1 MDKKN
6 GYRKRSPS
14 RAKNFFA
21 AGWTRLCALCRTKK
35 AKEFLFAL
43 LKIAVALLA
52 AVLATV
58 VVILIG
64 SHSPRG
70 NIPIVFLS
78 PFQDSYSLANIVTQ
92 AVPLIFT
99 GTAVCIMTRCKQFN
113 MFVEGA
119 FFLGAFAAAW
129 MAPALP
135 FPPVLLPL
143 FCMIAAAV
151 ISGIVGYIPAKLKAG
166 LGVNEFVSS
175 LMLNFI
181 VLWVV
186 LYLLYHVV
194 VSDEIYKTPLLEDGM
209 KLPWL
214 DRDNDLSSSILIAL
228 LVAVLGG
235 LFLFKTKWGYR
246 IRMTGDNPSF
256 AEYCG
261 INTKRTI
268 VSSQVMGAGIA
279 GLGGAAFF
287 LGNYYRFN
295 WKALPN
301 YGFDGFVIAIMA
313 NNNPF
318 LVPIASLFLAYLR
331 VGALNMARL
340 GDVPN
345 DVIYMIQAIIII
357 LFGATALFKKLS
369 SARRK
374 REEAPKEEEKEA
386 VC

>member
-1 MDKKN
+1 MQS
-6 GYRKRSPS
+6 RKDEFCAWTHTQSC
-14 RAKNFFA
+14 KNFLF
-21 AGWTRLCALCRTKK
+21 GALKT
-35 AKEFLFAL
+35 AIAFL
-43 LKIAVALLA
+43 IASLSS
-52 AVLATV
+52 V
-58 VVILIG
+58 VVICI
-64 SHSPRG
+64 SSDSPWE
-70 NIPIVFLS
+70 NISIFFLS
-78 PFQDSYSLANIVTQ
+78 PFQDAYSLSYVVTQ

-194 VSDEIYKTPLLEDGM
+194 VSDEIYKTPLLEENM
-209 KLPWL
+209 KLPFL
-214 DRDNDLSSSILIAL
+214 DYDNDLSSSILFAL
-228 LVAVLGG
+228 GIAVLGG
-235 LFLFKTKWGYR
+235 IFLFKTKWGYR
-246 IRMTGDNPSF
+246 IRMTGDNPAF
-256 AEYCG
+256 AEYVG
-261 INTKRTI
+261 IRTERP
-268 VSSQVMGAGIA
+268 VVYSQVIGAGVA
-279 GLGGAAFF
+279 GFGGAAFF
-287 LGNYYRFN
+287 LGNYYRFD
-295 WKALPN
+295 WEALPQ

-369 SARRK
+369 SARRR